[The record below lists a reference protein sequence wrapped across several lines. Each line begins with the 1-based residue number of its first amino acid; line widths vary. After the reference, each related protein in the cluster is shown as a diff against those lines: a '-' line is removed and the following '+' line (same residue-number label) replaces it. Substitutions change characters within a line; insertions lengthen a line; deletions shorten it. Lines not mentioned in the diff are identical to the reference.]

1 MNDPF
6 GSMNG
11 FINQFRSFMQ
21 NPAQFFIQRQ
31 IPQGALD
38 NPQAT
43 VQQLL
48 NSGQMSQAQLNK
60 LQQIAGQIQRNP
72 LFGQI
77 FK

>member
-11 FINQFRSFMQ
+11 FMAQFRAFMQ
-21 NPAQFFIQRQ
+21 NPAQFFIQRHL
-31 IPQGALD
+31 PQGALD

-60 LQQIAGQIQRNP
+60 LQQVAGQIQRNP
-72 LFGQI
+72 LFGQM